1 MKKKSELFFS
11 AILVPLD
18 FLMIV
23 LAGLAAY
30 FLRFQSLLV
39 EIRPIIYE
47 IPFKE
52 YLGIVLILAGI
63 WLVIFALS
71 GLYAIGSR
79 RFIDEASQ
87 VFLACSAGVMLVII
101 IIFLRREL
109 FSSRFI
115 VLAAWILSIIFVLL
129 GRLIIRAIQ
138 YYLLKKGVGVHRV
151 VIIGQ
156 DKTARQIVSEFYK
169 KPILGFRPVAQF
181 RSFDEKTKKELV
193 ELIKN
198 GRVDEIIQADPEVP
212 KEETLHLI
220 DFAEEHHIIFKYT
233 TDLFEIKAR
242 NIEVNTNL
250 GIPILE
256 IKRTPLDGWGRIFKR
271 IFDVIGA
278 LVALV
283 VFSPLMIL
291 VACAIKLDSSG
302 PIFFAYKR
310 IGEKGKP
317 FTFIKFRSMKHN
329 THYLRY
335 DEEFRKQ
342 NKDLRKG
349 TPMIKLKN
357 DSRITRVGKFIRRT
371 SIDELPQFFCVLR
384 GTMSLVGPR
393 PHEPEEVARYKK
405 HHKKVLTIKPGITGL
420 AQISGRS
427 DLTFEEEVRLDTYYI
442 ENWSLKLD
450 LQILF
455 KTPFVVLLK
464 SGQAL

>member
-79 RFIDEASQ
+79 RFIDEVSQ
-87 VFLACSAGVMLVII
+87 IFLACSAGVMLIII

-115 VLAAWILSIIFVLL
+115 ILAGRELFSSRFIILAAWILSIIFVLL

-220 DFAEEHHIIFKYT
+220 D
-233 TDLFEIKAR
+233 
-242 NIEVNTNL
+242 
-250 GIPILE
+250 
-256 IKRTPLDGWGRIFKR
+256 
-271 IFDVIGA
+271 
-278 LVALV
+278 
-283 VFSPLMIL
+283 
-291 VACAIKLDSSG
+291 
-302 PIFFAYKR
+302 
-310 IGEKGKP
+310 
-317 FTFIKFRSMKHN
+317 
-329 THYLRY
+329 
-335 DEEFRKQ
+335 
-342 NKDLRKG
+342 
-349 TPMIKLKN
+349 
-357 DSRITRVGKFIRRT
+357 
-371 SIDELPQFFCVLR
+371 
-384 GTMSLVGPR
+384 
-393 PHEPEEVARYKK
+393 
-405 HHKKVLTIKPGITGL
+405 
-420 AQISGRS
+420 
-427 DLTFEEEVRLDTYYI
+427 
-442 ENWSLKLD
+442 
-450 LQILF
+450 
-455 KTPFVVLLK
+455 
-464 SGQAL
+464 